1 MSLLSS
7 LVTTR
12 EEKRSETADC
22 GLTPDWGIKRKVRL
36 DSRNAN
42 EIQAL
47 RAALRE
53 AEAELHRVREEGES
67 RRHLVDILHEV
78 MGNLPMEEI
87 FHLLVR
93 RLARAL
99 DLSHASVILAAP
111 GSATGVVATAFE
123 QPHLHDL
130 EIELDKYPEVIS
142 ALHGGIPV
150 LIPDLEYCPLYAT
163 LRDKWRQEGTKVDIR
178 SVMALPF
185 PLDEKNS
192 GVFLLRRTVDTPKFD
207 KADVEFAETVVKG
220 GVAAIHRAH
229 AIETTRADN
238 HRLEALAQTDPLTQ
252 LVNRRALTI
261 RLITEMERVRRYNAP
276 LALLLLDLDHF
287 KLINDTYG
295 HLAGDDVLFG
305 VATLLQRAVRTVDT
319 VARYGGEEFVIVLP
333 ETGMQGAL
341 SFAERIRE
349 RLATHRFPIV
359 GGDEMHVTG
368 SIGVAIYPSQGMESV
383 KDLFRAA
390 DAALYRAKGGG
401 RNLVCG

>member
-1 MSLLSS
+1 LGA
-7 LVTTR
+7 
-12 EEKRSETADC
+12 SE
-22 GLTPDWGIKRKVRL
+22 V
-36 DSRNAN
+36 
-42 EIQAL
+42 EVL
-47 RAALRE
+47 RAALRK
-53 AEAELHRVREEGES
+53 AEAELERVREEGES

-99 DLSHASVILAAP
+99 NLSQASVILASP

-123 QPHLHDL
+123 QPQLHDL
-130 EIELDKYPEVIS
+130 EIELEKYPEVVS

-150 LIPDLEYCPLYAT
+150 LIPDIKFCPLYIG
-163 LRDKWRQEGTKVDIR
+163 LREKWQSEGTQVNVR
-178 SVMALPF
+178 SIMALPF
-185 PLDEKNS
+185 PLDNRRS

-207 KADVEFAETVVKG
+207 RADVDFAETVVKS
-220 GVAAIHRAH
+220 GVAAIQRAH

-261 RLITEMERVRRYNAP
+261 RLLTEMERVRRYNAP

-287 KLINDTYG
+287 KLVNDTYG

-333 ETGMQGAL
+333 ETGKQGAL

-349 RLATHRFPIV
+349 KLATHRFAIASR
-359 GGDEMHVTG
+359 EEIHITA
-368 SIGVAIYPSQGMESV
+368 SIGVATYPSPGMDSV
-383 KDLFRAA
+383 EDLFRAA
-390 DAALYRAKGGG
+390 DAALYKAKDGG
-401 RNLVCG
+401 RNAVRH

>member
-1 MSLLSS
+1 M
-7 LVTTR
+7 
-12 EEKRSETADC
+12 EPE
-22 GLTPDWGIKRKVRL
+22 
-36 DSRNAN
+36 NAN
-42 EIQAL
+42 EIQVL
-47 RAALRE
+47 RAALRK
-53 AEAELHRVREEGES
+53 AEAELQRVREEGES

-99 DLSHASVILAAP
+99 NLSHASVIIAGP
-111 GSATGVVATAFE
+111 GSPTGIVATAFE
-123 QPHLHDL
+123 QPQLHDL

-150 LIPDLEYCPLYAT
+150 LIPDLKYCPLYSS
-163 LRDKWRQEGTKVDIR
+163 LRDMWEREGTRITIR

-185 PLDEKNS
+185 PLDDRKS
-192 GVFLLRRTVDTPKFD
+192 GVFLLRRTVDAPKFD
-207 KADVEFAETVVKG
+207 RADVEFAETVVKS
-220 GVAAIHRAH
+220 GVAAIQRAH

-238 HRLEALAQTDPLTQ
+238 TRLEALAQTDPLTQ

-261 RLITEMERVRRYNAP
+261 RLVSEMERVRRYNAP

-287 KLINDTYG
+287 KLVNDTYG

-305 VATLLQRAVRTVDT
+305 VATLLQRAVRSVDT

-333 ETGMQGAL
+333 ETGKQGAL

-349 RLATHRFPIV
+349 KLATNRFAIA
-359 GGDEMHVTG
+359 GGEEIHITG
-368 SIGVAIYPSQGMESV
+368 SIGVATYPAQGLDSV
-383 KDLFRAA
+383 EDLFRAA
-390 DAALYRAKGGG
+390 DTALYRAKGGG
-401 RNLVCG
+401 RNLVCS